1 MIPVV
6 AAIVSTL
13 INKGMENVNNLRS
26 GSSRQSQISPSD
38 VMRMIPKSV
47 TSDNGSTDINANKS
61 TIHSSSP
68 NVNYEE

>member
-38 VMRMIPKSV
+38 VMRMIPKSQ
-47 TSDNGSTDINANKS
+47 TSDTGSSDTNVNKNM
-61 TIHSSSP
+61 IHSP
-68 NVNYEE
+68 NVNYEV